1 MNKSLSFS
9 VVGFLGLL
17 SLRGWGVGGGI
28 MTSLKII
35 LRVIKHMVRNSM
47 ALA

>member
-1 MNKSLSFS
+1 MNKSLSFF

-17 SLRGWGVGGGI
+17 LLGGVGGGV

-35 LRVIKHMVRNSM
+35 LRVIKHMVRNSI
-47 ALA
+47 ALV

>member
-17 SLRGWGVGGGI
+17 LLVGGGI

>member
-17 SLRGWGVGGGI
+17 LLAGVGVGGEG
-28 MTSLKII
+28 MG
-35 LRVIKHMVRNSM
+35 
-47 ALA
+47 